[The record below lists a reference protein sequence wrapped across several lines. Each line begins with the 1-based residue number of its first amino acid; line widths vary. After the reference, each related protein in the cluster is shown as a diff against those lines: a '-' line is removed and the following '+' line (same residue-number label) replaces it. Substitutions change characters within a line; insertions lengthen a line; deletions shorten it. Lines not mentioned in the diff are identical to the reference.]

1 MWLLVTTLDKK
12 QQAIAVALSLSEKK
26 NREVAME
33 VPIAELKADD
43 GMAKLLGKQNGGS
56 NKDSADEVYESFEA
70 FDSCAKTDGA
80 NISDFFIWPSK
91 EHITRQR
98 NMK

>member
-1 MWLLVTTLDKK
+1 MV
-12 QQAIAVALSLSEKK
+12 
-26 NREVAME
+26 
-33 VPIAELKADD
+33 ELNADD

-80 NISDFFIWPSK
+80 NISDYYLAFERANNKAVKHEMTLPTSVQAYKVLKGANIEVNERIVLS
-91 EHITRQR
+91 QS
-98 NMK
+98 NS